1 MKEWVSQM
9 NFNLKNFYKFC
20 AELKIETK
28 EEGLKKMG
36 TLLGTQTYVMEE
48 MQKGLADDVHF
59 FVILKGRQ
67 LGITTV
73 SLALDL
79 YWQFTHPG
87 WQGTLVADTE
97 ENRDMFRSTLAMY
110 IEGLPKEYK
119 IPLVAH
125 NRNQMVLKN
134 RSRIFYQ
141 IAGNKSRL
149 GQGKAITYLHGT
161 ETASWGNE
169 EGLAS
174 LIASLA
180 EKNPERLYMFEST
193 AQGFNMFHDMYK
205 TAKRAKTQR
214 AIFCGWWRNEYYS
227 VPADSNIYKVYWDGK
242 LKGEEKEWVKDIK
255 KMYGFE
261 INSRQMA
268 WWRWKLAEGIK
279 DESLMYQEFPPT
291 EDYAFVMTGTSFF
304 SNSRCTEAAKI
315 SKKVLYDGYR
325 YAFGQM
331 FQDTEV
337 LKSTERLSTLK
348 IWEEPVD
355 TAYYVIG
362 ADPAYGS
369 SDWADRFCI
378 QVFRCYADG
387 LDQVA
392 EFATSEM
399 NTYQFAWVIAH
410 LAGAYKNSTLNL
422 EVNGPGQAV
431 INELRNLKR
440 LAANMGNS
448 MGASLMN
455 VYASMTNYIWRKNDS
470 LGGMSSSMGWLTT
483 SATKERMLSYMKD
496 YFERGMMDIL
506 DMDTIEEM
514 KTVVRDGG
522 SIEASGRNKDDRV
535 IASALAAAAFAEQVQ
550 PQLIGR
556 KITRLVSK
564 VEQNFTPEQLSVG
577 RNVSDYLKKIGVYGD
592 ENNPH

>member
-1 MKEWVSQM
+1 M
-9 NFNLKNFYKFC
+9 NFNLQHFYKFC
-20 AELKIETK
+20 SELKIETK

-36 TLLGTQTYVMEE
+36 SLLGTQKYVMEE
-48 MQKGLADDVHF
+48 IQKGLENDIHF

-97 ENRDMFRSTLAMY
+97 ENRDMFRSTLGMY
-110 IEGLPKEYK
+110 MEGLPKEYK
-119 IPLVAH
+119 IPLIAH

-205 TAKRAKTQR
+205 TAKFAKTQR
-214 AIFCGWWRNEYYS
+214 AIFCGWWRNEYYTVDAES
-227 VPADSNIYKVYWDGK
+227 SIYKVYWDGK
-242 LKGEEKEWVKDIK
+242 LTGEEKEWVKDIK
-255 KMYGFE
+255 KLYGVE

-268 WWRWKLAEGIK
+268 WWRWKMAEGIK

-304 SNSRCTEAAKI
+304 SHSRCTESAKEA
-315 SKKVLYDGYR
+315 KKSLPDHYR
-325 YAFGQM
+325 YVFGQS

-337 LKSTERLSTLK
+337 LKSTERLGTLK
-348 IWEEPVD
+348 VWEEPVD

-378 QVFRCYADG
+378 QVYRCYANG

-422 EVNGPGQAV
+422 EINGPGQAV
-431 INELRNLKR
+431 INEMRTLKR
-440 LAANMGNS
+440 MAVSMGNK
-448 MGASLMN
+448 MGNDLMDVLGN
-455 VYASMTNYIWRKNDS
+455 MSNYLWRRNDS
-470 LGGMSSSMGWLTT
+470 LGGPSMSIGFLTT
-483 SATKERMLSYMKD
+483 SSTKERMLSYMKD
-496 YFERGMMDIL
+496 YFERTMMIVRS
-506 DMDTIEEM
+506 MDLLEEM
-514 KTVVRDGG
+514 KTIVREDGFIG
-522 SIEASGRNKDDRV
+522 APGRAKDDRV
-535 IASALAAAAFAEQVQ
+535 IAAALACVAYAEQVQ
-550 PQLIGR
+550 PRLIAA
-556 KITRLVSK
+556 KITREVSK
-564 VEQNFTPEQLSVG
+564 SQEDYTAEQLSVG
-577 RNVSDYLKKIGVYGD
+577 RNVSDYLKRIGMYGS
-592 ENNPH
+592 

>member
-1 MKEWVSQM
+1 M
-9 NFNLKNFYKFC
+9 NFDLKKFYKFC
-20 AELKIETK
+20 SELKIETK

-48 MQKGLADDVHF
+48 IQKGLDEDVHF

-67 LGITTV
+67 LGITTI

-110 IEGLPKEYK
+110 MEGLPKEYK

-134 RSRIFYQ
+134 RSRLFYQ

-214 AIFCGWWRNEYYS
+214 AIFCGWWRNEFYS
-227 VPADSNIYKVYWDGK
+227 VAGDSQIYKVYWDGK
-242 LKGEEKEWVKDIK
+242 LKSEEKEWVKDIK
-255 KMYGFE
+255 KLYGVD

-268 WWRWKLAEGIK
+268 WWRWKMHEGIK
-279 DESLMYQEFPPT
+279 DETLMYQEFPPT

-304 SNSRCTEAAKI
+304 SHTRCTEAAKQ
-315 SKKVLYDGYR
+315 SKKRDCENYR
-325 YAFGQM
+325 YSFGQL

-337 LKSTERLSTLK
+337 LKSTERLSTLSV
-348 IWEEPVD
+348 WEQPID
-355 TAYYVIG
+355 SAYYVIG

-392 EFATSEM
+392 EFATSEL

-431 INELRNLKR
+431 INEIRNLKR
-440 LAANMGNS
+440 MAVS
-448 MGASLMN
+448 MGGPVGHGLMD
-455 VYASMTNYIWRKNDS
+455 VLGSMQNYIWRRNDT
-470 LGGMSSSMGWLTT
+470 LGGISNSIGYLTT
-483 SATKERMLSYMKD
+483 ASTKERMLNYMKD
-496 YFERGMMDIL
+496 YFEREMMGIYS
-506 DMDTIEEM
+506 MDLLEEM
-514 KTVVRDGG
+514 KGIVRDNGFLG
-522 SIEASGRNKDDRV
+522 APGRGKDDRV
-535 IASALAAAAFAEQVQ
+535 IATALASVAFAEQIQ
-550 PQLIGR
+550 PRLIAA
-556 KITRLVSK
+556 KITREVNK
-564 VEQNFTPEQLSVG
+564 AQQNYTPEQIAVG
-577 RNVSDYLKKIGVYGD
+577 RNVSDYLKRIGMYGAQ
-592 ENNPH
+592 

>member
-1 MKEWVSQM
+1 M
-9 NFNLKNFYKFC
+9 NFDLKKFYKFC
-20 AELKIETK
+20 SELKIETK

-36 TLLGTQTYVMEE
+36 KLLGTQTYVMGEIA
-48 MQKGLADDVHF
+48 KGLENDVHF

-97 ENRDMFRSTLAMY
+97 ENRDMFRSTLGMY
-110 IEGLPKEYK
+110 MDGLPKEYK

-180 EKNPERLYMFEST
+180 EKNAERLYMFEST

-205 TAKRAKTQR
+205 TAKSAKTQH
-214 AIFCGWWRNEYYS
+214 AIFCGWWRNEYYT
-227 VPADSNIYKVYWDGK
+227 VDPDSNIYKVYWDGK
-242 LKGEEKEWVKDIK
+242 LTGEEKEWVKDIK
-255 KMYGFE
+255 KLYGVE

-268 WWRWKLAEGIK
+268 WWRWKMHEGIK

-304 SNSRCTEAAKI
+304 SNSRCTDAAKAA
-315 SKKVLYDGYR
+315 KKLSPDHYR
-325 YAFGQM
+325 YVFGQL

-337 LKSTERLSTLK
+337 IRSTERLGTLK
-348 IWEEPVD
+348 VWEEPVD

-378 QVFRCYADG
+378 QVFRVYADG
-387 LDQVA
+387 MEQVA

-399 NTYQFAWVIAH
+399 NTYQYAWVIAH

-431 INELRNLKR
+431 INEIRNLKR
-440 LAANMGNS
+440 MATAMG
-448 MGASLMN
+448 GAVGHGLMD
-455 VYASMTNYIWRKNDS
+455 VLGSMTNYIWRRNDT
-470 LGGMSSSMGWLTT
+470 LGGLSNSIGYLTT
-483 SATKERMLSYMKD
+483 SSTKERMLNYMKD
-496 YFERGMMDIL
+496 YFERGMMEIKSMETL
-506 DMDTIEEM
+506 EEM
-514 KTVVRDGG
+514 KGIVR
-522 SIEASGRNKDDRV
+522 ESGFIGAPGRGKDDRV
-535 IASALAAAAFAEQVQ
+535 IAAALAAVAFAEQVQ
-550 PQLIGR
+550 PRLIAQ
-556 KITRLVSK
+556 KITRDISK
-564 VEQNFTPEQLSVG
+564 SQEDFTPEQLSVG
-577 RNVSDYLKKIGVYGD
+577 RNVSDYLKRIGMYGQ
-592 ENNPH
+592 